1 MLADGRTAEVS
12 ATAKGRVLKLDRP
25 DWNGPSA
32 FAEAVL
38 ADLADGGDCRCPGHA
53 ASITLD
59 ERYGVILDR
68 VETGS
73 GPRKRER
80 AAGGIFSLKLINELV
95 DSLRNIPRC

>member
-32 FAEAVL
+32 FARPCSPTWPM
-38 ADLADGGDCRCPGHA
+38 GGLPVPRSRGI
-53 ASITLD
+53 ITLD

-80 AAGGIFSLKLINELV
+80 AAGGIFLKLSTN
-95 DSLRNIPRC
+95 SLIV